1 MTDQPIKA
9 EPAGPGGTPPAG
21 TGLSPRQ
28 RQQIS
33 RAVQYVV
40 LVAAAVAAVLFV
52 DWASL
57 AQNFAKAEVAEQ
69 ALPELFTIALKNTLI
84 YSVGGFFFAF
94 LFGLILALMRLSPVR
109 PYRWLAIAYIE
120 IFRGLPAL
128 LIFLMILFLPLALP
142 GFEVP
147 GDLYG
152 QGILGLTI
160 VGAAYMAETLR
171 AGLQAVPKGQMEAA
185 RSLGMSYGRSMTT
198 IIIPQA
204 VRIVIP
210 PTTNQFVS
218 LLKDSSLVL
227 FLGVSGE
234 YVELTKF
241 GNDLASTHANATPIL
256 VVGVTYLL
264 VTIPLGYLATR
275 LEKRQG
281 KGR

>member
-1 MTDQPIKA
+1 MTDQPTTTEPTPGGGA
-9 EPAGPGGTPPAG
+9 PAGS
-21 TGLSPRQ
+21 GLSPRK

-40 LVAAAVAAVLFV
+40 LAAVAVF
-52 DWASL
+52 L
-57 AQNFAKAEVAEQ
+57 ALTIEWGELGKNFARLDVAEKT
-69 ALPELFTIALKNTLI
+69 LPELFTIALKNTII
-84 YSVGGFFFAF
+84 YSVGGFVFAF
-94 LFGLILALMRLSPVR
+94 LLGLLFALMRMSSVR
-109 PYRWLAIAYIE
+109 PYRWIAIAYIE

-128 LIFLMILFLPLALP
+128 LIFLLILFLPLALS
-142 GFEVP
+142 GFQVP
-147 GDLYG
+147 GGTYG
-152 QGILGLTI
+152 EGILGLTI
-160 VGAAYMAETLR
+160 VGSAYMAETLR

-185 RSLGMSYGRSMTT
+185 RSLGMSYTRAMVS
-198 IIIPQA
+198 IVIPQA

-227 FLGVSGE
+227 FLGVSGD

-241 GNDLASTHANATPIL
+241 GNDMASTHANATPIL

-264 VTIPLGYLATR
+264 VTIPLGYLASR
-275 LEKRQG
+275 LEKRQA

>member
-1 MTDQPIKA
+1 MTDQSTATEPPG
-9 EPAGPGGTPPAG
+9 PAGPPPGRARF
-21 TGLSPRQ
+21 SPRKKQ
-28 RQQIS
+28 RIS
-33 RAVQYVV
+33 RIVQYVV
-40 LVAAAVAAVLFV
+40 LVAVAVFLVLRIE
-52 DWASL
+52 WGSL
-57 AQNFAKAEVAEQ
+57 AENFAKPDVAVQ
-69 ALPELFTIALKNTLI
+69 AWPDVFTVALKNTII

-94 LFGLILALMRLSPVR
+94 LFGLLFALMRLSSVL
-109 PYRWLAIAYIE
+109 PYRWIAIAYIE

-128 LIFLMILFLPLALP
+128 LIFLLILFLPLALP

-147 GDLYG
+147 GGTYG

-160 VGAAYMAETLR
+160 VGSAYMAETLR

-185 RSLGMSYGRSMTT
+185 RSLGMSHARAMIS
-198 IIIPQA
+198 IVIPQA

-227 FLGVSGE
+227 FLGVTGE

-241 GNDLASTHANATPIL
+241 GNDLASTYSNATPIL

-264 VTIPLGYLATR
+264 VTIPLGYLASR

-281 KGR
+281 RGR